1 MIFAFVNV
9 VAFILWRLVPLG
21 LHVALLPLAFAVSR
35 AAGLHVALTW
45 TVIYTVEALLAH
57 LLPTV
62 LATPVSAVVSLANP
76 LIAALPVLHW
86 LGMPDVLPAP
96 LAHPWVL
103 AAFEGSMYG
112 AGYLLA
118 VLEAVATVIVIKQAG
133 AALKGAT
140 DLPDA
145 AKFVVTVTIFVGY
158 LVSLSVFWNHA
169 HGWDTIVV
177 VLVVLVLH
185 TILVLIPLVA
195 EPGVDDIP
203 VAEGFFLTFYVALR
217 IAVSARPTTS
227 PGTEFWTIEAA
238 QRTSLLSKWAY
249 ILDLPDLPGVLST
262 LSTLTSALPTL
273 IPISTLVA
281 LAYRSV
287 ILGAAAA
294 VVDRARDT
302 CAATSTAP
310 DEARAATVF
319 TIGSWLLA
327 LSKPLLVVWYAHALA
342 GVVDGVQGTVG
353 HVQWTEPLVSVAMYG
368 VLLVSRGMAA

>member
-1 MIFAFVNV
+1 MIFALVNV

-45 TVIYTVEALLAH
+45 TAIYTAEALLGH
-57 LLPTV
+57 LLPAV

-86 LGMPDVLPAP
+86 LGVPDVLPAP

-103 AAFEGSMYG
+103 VAFEGSMYG

-118 VLEAVATVIVIKQAG
+118 VLEALATVVVIKQAG
-133 AALKGAT
+133 AALKDAT

-145 AKFVVTVTIFVGY
+145 AKFLVTVTIFVGY

-169 HGWDTIVV
+169 HGWDAMAIVV
-177 VLVVLVLH
+177 VVLVLH
-185 TILVLIPLVA
+185 AVLILIPLVA

-203 VAEGFFLTFYVALR
+203 VFYVALR
-217 IAVSARPTTS
+217 IAVSARPVTS

-238 QRTSLLSKWAY
+238 QRTSLLSKWAD

-273 IPISTLVA
+273 IPIPTLVA

-302 CAATSTAP
+302 CTVSSTAP
-310 DEARAATVF
+310 DEARAASVF
-319 TIGSWLLA
+319 AIGSWLLA
-327 LSKPLLVVWYAHALA
+327 LSKPLLVVWYAHALV
-342 GVVDGVQGTVG
+342 GVVDGVQAGTMG